1 MYNLCTAYALL
12 WITCE
17 FPVGILWITPGEGL
31 CVAQMLQYLLRFAK
45 ETLRKPLRNPKK
57 MTKRTTLVILM

>member
-45 ETLRKPLRNPKK
+45 ELLWKPLGNP
-57 MTKRTTLVILM
+57 

>member
-17 FPVGILWITPGEGL
+17 FPVGILWITPGEGYWSINIL
-31 CVAQMLQYLLRFAK
+31 MYLLRFAK
-45 ETLRKPLRNPKK
+45 ELLWKPSRNS
-57 MTKRTTLVILM
+57 